1 MHHCADCG
9 QFTDGVCAGGPT
21 VTRNPA
27 LSGWD
32 NGNSRVLG
40 GGREI
45 VVGSEHDEKAVVL
58 IGPHNDFR
66 QSDIRFLRLRHI
78 DDDCIRIELVGAD
91 GRWSR
96 IGIIRGPDRFGVVWE
111 GLIAPQNEA
120 VAGAE

>member
-66 QSDIRFLRLRHI
+66 
-78 DDDCIRIELVGAD
+78 IRIELVGAD
-91 GRWSR
+91 DRWSR
-96 IGIIRGPDRFGVVWE
+96 IGIIRGPDRVGFVWE
-111 GLIAPQNEA
+111 ELIAPKSEPG
-120 VAGAE
+120 AGAE